1 LIGVKLSMALERS
14 SLALWRLKARNGALG
29 LAA

>member
-1 LIGVKLSMALERS
+1 VKLSMALERS
-14 SLALWRLKARNGALG
+14 ALALGRLKARNGALS

>member
-1 LIGVKLSMALERS
+1 VKLSMALERS
-14 SLALWRLKARNGALG
+14 SLALRGLKARDGALS